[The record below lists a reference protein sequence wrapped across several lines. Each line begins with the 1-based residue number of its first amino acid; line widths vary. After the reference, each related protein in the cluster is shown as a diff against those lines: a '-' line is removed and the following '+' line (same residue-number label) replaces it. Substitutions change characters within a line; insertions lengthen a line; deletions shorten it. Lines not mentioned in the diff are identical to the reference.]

1 MSTTAVQ
8 IPAGTFALDAA
19 HSDASFAV
27 KHTVAT
33 FRGSFDEVDATL
45 VNTDGETKL
54 TGIVKADSIHVRQ
67 DDLRGHLKSPEF
79 FDVATYPEI
88 RFESSDL
95 RVADD
100 GTLEVTGE
108 LTIRDNTKRV
118 EGKGLVTE
126 PGVGFDGATRFGI
139 DLETVVDRNE
149 FGLTWNAP
157 LPNGKNILGDDVT
170 IAVHLE
176 FVAQGE

>member
-8 IPAGTFALDAA
+8 IPTGTFALDAA

-33 FRGSFDEVDATL
+33 FRGSFNEVDATFE
-45 VNTDGETKL
+45 NAGDTPKL
-54 TGIVKADSIHVRQ
+54 TGIVQADSIHVRQ
-67 DDLRGHLKSPEF
+67 DDLRGHLKSAEF

-88 RFESSDL
+88 RFVSSDL
-95 RVADD
+95 RVSED
-100 GTLEVTGE
+100 GTLAVTGD
-108 LTIRDNTKRV
+108 LTIRDTTKTV
-118 EGKGLVTE
+118 EATGTLSE
-126 PGVGFDGATRFGI
+126 PGVGFDGAVRFGI
-139 DLETVVDRNE
+139 ELETVVDRNE

-176 FVAQGE
+176 FAAQEA